1 MGEGE
6 EGESGTVR
14 MRRENGVKEGR
25 MGGENGGKGRRNK
38 TVRGREL
45 EGKLIPVS

>member
-25 MGGENGGKGRRNK
+25 MEARGGEIRQ
-38 TVRGREL
+38 
-45 EGKLIPVS
+45 

>member
-25 MGGENGGKGRRNK
+25 MGGWEGRMEGRGGEIRQ
-38 TVRGREL
+38 
-45 EGKLIPVS
+45 